1 MFPISAMEPEIE
13 RRASARYQLQAP
25 VIFQFKGANQ
35 LMMQGAGFVRNIST
49 SGVFIWTRTVPPSEQ
64 DLEIEVMM
72 PHLEKVIFALRSTG
86 RIIRVEPNVG
96 FAAAADFTFN
106 RMP

>member
-1 MFPISAMEPEIE
+1 MEKAIE
-13 RRASARYQLQAP
+13 RRAALRYQLQAP
-25 VIFQFKGANQ
+25 VIFQFRGANQ

-49 SGVFIWTRTVPPSEQ
+49 AGVFIWTRTVPPSEQ

-72 PHLEKVIFALRSTG
+72 PHLEKLKFSLRSTG
-86 RIIRVEPNVG
+86 RVIRVEQNVG
-96 FAAAADFTFN
+96 FAAEADFTFD